1 MILVIVICLIA
12 GLGGVGFYLYQ
23 RVNSGLFFED
33 TVINGY
39 DVTGKTCKEV
49 LLMLTED
56 YSSPTLTITEGGES
70 VLTITLEEMGY
81 TVDQKQLLDNIQ
93 ECMRDQNLS
102 LLLSLFEG
110 NTFEVEVPFQFD
122 ENVFEQ
128 AVAAANFSTP
138 RVASV
143 DAVMEYNGTE
153 YYIQPEVYGNEFDDA
168 KLQELVKEQMD
179 ALTAQSRPQEDAQIE
194 VPQDF
199 YYLPAVTQDDH
210 DMNILM
216 DIYNSYCKAN
226 ITLTFGEVT
235 EVVNWDTVQQWLVID
250 GAESSISRDS
260 VYNYV
265 TELASKYDTL
275 YYSRTFT
282 ATDGTEVTIP
292 SSDYGY

>member
-1 MILVIVICLIA
+1 MKKKNKGIRIAILVIVICLIA

-70 VLTITLEEMGY
+70 VLTLTLEEMGY

-226 ITLTFGEVT
+226 ITLTFG
-235 EVVNWDTVQQWLVID
+235 
-250 GAESSISRDS
+250 
-260 VYNYV
+260 
-265 TELASKYDTL
+265 K
-275 YYSRTFT
+275 
-282 ATDGTEVTIP
+282 
-292 SSDYGY
+292 